1 VKFVG
6 LGLVAIVAVAL
17 VLSLGGSSVTDRP
30 APPLPRAA
38 LTGSPVSLAGLHG
51 KPVVVHFFASWCG
64 PCVAEAATFARTAAA
79 LHGAAYVVAVDWSD
93 SRSYALAFVHR
104 YRWGFPVLSD
114 PNGRVGYAY
123 GIQGLPVTFVLD
135 AQGRIRRRLIG
146 PQPLSR
152 LVRVVQTVRRS
163 AA

>member
-6 LGLVAIVAVAL
+6 LGLIAL
-17 VLSLGGSSVTDRP
+17 VAAALALSLGGSSATKRP

-38 LTGSPVSLAGLHG
+38 LTGSPVSLAGLRG

-64 PCVAEAATFARTAAA
+64 PCVAEARSFARAAAA
-79 LHGAAYVVAVDWSD
+79 LHGTAYIVAVDWSD
-93 SRSYALAFVHR
+93 SRSYAVAFVHR
-104 YRWGFPVLSD
+104 YKWFFPVLSD
-114 PNGRVGYAY
+114 PNGRAGYAY

-135 AQGRIRRRLIG
+135 ARGRIRRRLIG
-146 PQPLSR
+146 PQPPAR
-152 LVRVVQTVRRS
+152 LVRVVEAVRRL